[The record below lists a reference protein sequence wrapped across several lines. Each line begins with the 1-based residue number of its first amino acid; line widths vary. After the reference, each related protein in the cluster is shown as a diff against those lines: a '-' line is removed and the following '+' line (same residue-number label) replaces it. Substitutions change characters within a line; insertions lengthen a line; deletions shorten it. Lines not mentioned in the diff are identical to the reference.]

1 MEVLSCLCML
11 WNMFPLLARVNY
23 RLFPFQIHADQ
34 NVTIDLVL
42 EGKGFAHFQVFPYLP
57 AGLLSSA
64 A

>member
-1 MEVLSCLCML
+1 ML